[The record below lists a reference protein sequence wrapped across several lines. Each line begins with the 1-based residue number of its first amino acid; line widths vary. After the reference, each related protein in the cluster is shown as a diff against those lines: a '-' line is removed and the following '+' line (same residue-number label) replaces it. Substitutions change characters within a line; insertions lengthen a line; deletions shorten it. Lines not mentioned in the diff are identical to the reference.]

1 MYATGRVLQ
10 AKCGIKLR
18 KKETKKKPRK
28 AKWQVKIEKEIEN
41 FRREISILDEL
52 QKDNGKQSRKARKVI
67 RKYKILSKEQIP
79 TIKEELKQK
88 LQVKAQRLR
97 RYDKR

>member
-1 MYATGRVLQ
+1 
-10 AKCGIKLR
+10 
-18 KKETKKKPRK
+18 
-28 AKWQVKIEKEIEN
+28 VKIEKEIEN

>member
-1 MYATGRVLQ
+1 V
-10 AKCGIKLR
+10 I
-18 KKETKKKPRK
+18 
-28 AKWQVKIEKEIEN
+28 IEKEIEN

-67 RKYKILSKEQIP
+67 RKYKILSKEQIR